1 MVQQGVIGAGAFKRT
16 LLQVILLP
24 VALLAVL
31 VFVFLLQLNSLLRA
45 SHLVNHTDEVIR
57 QAGLIKESLLD
68 QQVAVRGYL
77 ITGDE
82 SRLTFYRSR
91 SAAIDQ
97 QFVSLAGLIEDNPT
111 QQARAAEIERTYRAW
126 VAYADALP
134 ATRETGTSAAAM
146 PQSDTLSRATR
157 AAIDTFVQ
165 SEQQLLATRTAQ
177 VEQTTKIIILT
188 SIGSIFV
195 IGGLLSLAIW
205 RQVRGLTDQYEQGLL
220 RSQRQTAALVES
232 EGRFRDLA
240 NALPQIVW
248 TMHRDGDVAFVNQR
262 WYDYTGLTPEGAT
275 GRVWMDPIHPDDRPQ
290 ASGRWDQ
297 SQASGERFEVEY
309 RFRRVDGE
317 YRWYL
322 VRAVPVRDSAQQV
335 VSWIGSGTDID
346 DHKRDEAALRERTQR
361 LAQATKAL
369 SDRNRELDQFA
380 YVTSHDLKA
389 PLRGIANLAQWIEE
403 DLGELASGDIRQQLD
418 LLRGRVHRMEAL
430 IDGILQ
436 FSRIGR
442 VKETIER
449 VDVRE
454 LLNDT
459 VDLLSPPPGFTIDLG
474 PTDEGTAG
482 IALPVLLAERT
493 RLQQVFANL
502 IGNALKHHNRPDGRI
517 AVQAHETE
525 DPHYYEFTVSDD
537 GPGIA
542 PQYHERI
549 FGIFQT
555 LRPRDQVEGSGLGL
569 ALVKKI
575 VEQYGGRI
583 WLESAEG
590 QGTTFHFTWPKA
602 IRREG

>member
-1 MVQQGVIGAGAFKRT
+1 MVQRGVIDAGAFKRT
-16 LLQVILLP
+16 LLQIILLP
-24 VALLAVL
+24 VTLLAVL
-31 VFVFLLQLNSLLRA
+31 VLVFLLQLNSLLRA
-45 SHLVNHTDEVIR
+45 AQLVNRTDEVIR
-57 QAGLIKESLLD
+57 EAGGINESLLAR
-68 QQVAVRGYL
+68 QVAVRGYL
-77 ITGDE
+77 ITGEAD
-82 SRLTFYRSR
+82 RLTLYRASG
-91 SAAIDQ
+91 AAIDR
-97 QFVSLAGLIEDNPT
+97 QFTILNGLLVDNRSQT
-111 QQARAAEIERTYRAW
+111 ARAGEIERAYRAW
-126 VAYADALP
+126 AAYADTLP
-134 ATRETGTSAAAM
+134 ATRELGTSGSALAE
-146 PQSDTLSRATR
+146 SDRLANATR
-157 AAIDTFVQ
+157 ATIAAFVQ
-165 SEQQLLATRTAQ
+165 TEQQLLATRSQQ
-177 VEQTTKIIILT
+177 VERTTRIIILT

-205 RQVRGLTDQYEQGLL
+205 RQALTL
-220 RSQRQTAALVES
+220 SQRQTAALTES

-297 SQASGERFEVEY
+297 SQASGARFEVEY
-309 RFRRVDGE
+309 RFRRVDGA

-322 VRAVPVRDSAQQV
+322 VRAVPVRDSAQRV
-335 VSWIGSGTDID
+335 LSWIGSGTDID

-369 SDRNRELDQFA
+369 ADRNRELDQFA

-442 VKETIER
+442 AKETIER
-449 VDVRE
+449 VDLRE
-454 LLNDT
+454 LLDDT
-459 VDLLSPPPGFTIDLG
+459 VDLLSPPPAFTIDTGDTG
-474 PTDEGTAG
+474 PDVGV
-482 IALPVLLAERT
+482 ALPVLTAERT

-502 IGNALKHHNRPDGRI
+502 IGNALKHHNRVDGRI
-517 AVQAHETE
+517 AVRAHETE
-525 DPHYYEFTVSDD
+525 DPQFYEFTVADD

-590 QGTTFHFTWPKA
+590 QGTTFHFTWPKE
-602 IRREG
+602 IGREG

>member
-1 MVQQGVIGAGAFKRT
+1 MVQRGVIDAGAFKRT
-16 LLQVILLP
+16 LLQIILLP
-24 VALLAVL
+24 VTLLAVL
-31 VFVFLLQLNSLLRA
+31 VLVFLLQLNSLLRA
-45 SHLVNHTDEVIR
+45 AQLVNRTDEVIR
-57 QAGLIKESLLD
+57 EAGGINESLLAR
-68 QQVAVRGYL
+68 QVAVRGYL
-77 ITGDE
+77 ITGEAD
-82 SRLTFYRSR
+82 RLTLYRASG
-91 SAAIDQ
+91 AAIDR
-97 QFVSLAGLIEDNPT
+97 QFTILNGLLVDNRSQT
-111 QQARAAEIERTYRAW
+111 ARAGEIERAYRAW
-126 VAYADALP
+126 AAYADTLP
-134 ATRETGTSAAAM
+134 ATRELGTSGSALAE
-146 PQSDTLSRATR
+146 SDRLANATR
-157 AAIDTFVQ
+157 ATIAAFVQ
-165 SEQQLLATRTAQ
+165 TEQQLLATRSQQ
-177 VEQTTKIIILT
+177 VERTTRIIILT

-205 RQVRGLTDQYEQGLL
+205 RQALTL
-220 RSQRQTAALVES
+220 SQRQTAALTES

-297 SQASGERFEVEY
+297 SQASGARFEVEY
-309 RFRRVDGE
+309 RFRRVDGA

-322 VRAVPVRDSAQQV
+322 VRAVPVRDSAQRV
-335 VSWIGSGTDID
+335 LSWIGSGTDID

-369 SDRNRELDQFA
+369 ADRNRELDQFA

-442 VKETIER
+442 AKETIER
-449 VDVRE
+449 VDLRE
-454 LLNDT
+454 LLDDT
-459 VDLLSPPPGFTIDLG
+459 VDLLSPPPAFTIDTGDTG
-474 PTDEGTAG
+474 PDVGV
-482 IALPVLLAERT
+482 ALPVLTTERT

-502 IGNALKHHNRPDGRI
+502 IGNALKHHNRVDGRI
-517 AVQAHETE
+517 AVRAHETE
-525 DPHYYEFTVSDD
+525 DPQFYEFTVADD

-590 QGTTFHFTWPKA
+590 QGTTFHFTWPKE
-602 IRREG
+602 IGREG